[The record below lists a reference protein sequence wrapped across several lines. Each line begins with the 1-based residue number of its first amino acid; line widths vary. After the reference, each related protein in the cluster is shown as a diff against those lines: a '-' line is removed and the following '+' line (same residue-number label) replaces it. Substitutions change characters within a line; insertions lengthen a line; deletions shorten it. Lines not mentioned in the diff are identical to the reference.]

1 MKKKQL
7 LIGGGIAVILLLLFG
22 VWNLWFSATKVA
34 FINYQVISLGQI
46 SKANDNSFIKISEL
60 STDDLNRLTSYDMI
74 FINAMGLR
82 ITEEQRAQIQKAA
95 DGGLPI
101 LTTAATNPAN
111 KIISLDSIQADTLK
125 HYLSNGGRRNYR
137 SMLNYVRVYI
147 DKKRF
152 SVSEPEAVV
161 KRADDVLYHMNPKS
175 PEDEELGFNTV
186 AGYNIF
192 LQNNGLWKENAPRI
206 IVTGPMGEPSGL
218 IAKLEETGNMVYPIR
233 SMHSFIQNHGIDSVR
248 PSAIINM
255 AHGRMGDYIVDYL
268 AKQNIPLFSPLNVNR
283 LVEEWESDKMGMNGG
298 FMSQSI
304 VTPEIDGAIRPFAL
318 FGHYKDEE
326 GLQRAYAIPERLETF
341 VETVNNYITL
351 QRKSNSEK
359 RVAIYYYKGP
369 GQNALT
375 AGGMEVVPSLY
386 NLLQRMKREGYKV
399 DGLPTSPKELEQMI
413 QSQGAVFG
421 PYAEGAFDRFME
433 TGKPEL
439 ITKEQYESWI
449 KKSIRSDMYAEVV
462 AANGE
467 FPGAYMTTSD
477 GRLGVARLQFGNV
490 VLLPQNAAGSG
501 DNAFKVV
508 HGTNAAPPHTYIAS
522 YLWTQFGFK
531 ADALIH
537 FGTHGSLEF
546 TPRKQVALC
555 SNDWSDRLV
564 GALPHFYIYS
574 IGNVGEGMIAKRRSY
589 AGLQSYLTP
598 PFMESSVRAIYR
610 ELTEAV
616 KTYNNLLPADGQ
628 AVLSTGNKEALNRAS
643 LMVKKLTVKMGIHRE
658 LGLDSLLTVPYAEE
672 DIQRIENFAE
682 ELANEK
688 ITGQLYTMGIPY
700 EPIRI
705 TSSVYAMATEPI
717 AYSLLA
723 LDKLRNRADGQV
735 EKHRT
740 LFTQR
745 YLEPARDLVTR
756 LLADPSLVSDELI
769 CRITGITSDELAKA
783 HEINKSRNTPQGMMA
798 MMMALAEEAPAEAK
812 THADMSGGIMQADQ
826 SVRSKRNSISESM
839 KEKMKEIAK
848 GMNPEKAMELAKRM
862 GASPEALKKMET
874 GMYKS
879 HAVGMNTL
887 AKDTVTMKTTSRGK
901 REKADSDKFGGMEA
915 MMKVMMS
922 KKKEYSKEEIN
933 FALAVMEVERTLKN
947 VGNYK
952 SALLESPERELTS
965 MVNALNGG
973 YTQPSPGGDPI
984 ANPNTLP
991 TGRNLFAINAEET
1004 PSESAWEKGKQLAD
1018 NTIEMYRR
1026 RHNDSIPRKVSYT
1039 LWSGEFIETGGATI
1053 AQVLYMLGVEPIRD
1067 TFGRVTDLRLI
1078 PSAELGRPRIDVVV
1092 QTSGQ
1097 LRDIAASRLFLINRA
1112 VEMAAN
1118 AKEDQFE
1125 NQVAAGVVEAE
1136 RVLIEKGL
1144 TPKEAREMSTFRVF
1158 GGVNGN
1164 YGTGIQSMVQS
1175 GDRWESEEEIADV
1188 YLNNMGAFYGSE
1200 KNWETVRQFALE
1212 AALTRTDAVIQP
1224 RQSNT
1229 WGALS
1234 LDHVYEFM
1242 GGMNLAVRNVT
1253 GKDPDA
1259 YLSDYRNRNNARMQ
1273 EVKEAIGTLAKDTVT
1288 MKTTSRGKREKA
1300 DSDKFGGMEAM
1311 MKVMMSKKKEYSK
1324 EEINFALAVMEVER
1338 TLKNVGNYKS
1348 ALLESPERELTSM
1361 VNALNGGY
1369 TQPSP
1374 GGDPIANP
1382 NTLPTGRN
1390 LFAINA
1396 EETPSESAWE
1406 KGKQL
1411 ADNTIEMYRRRHN
1424 DSIPRKVSYTLWS
1437 GEFIETGG
1445 ATIAQVL
1452 YMLGVEP
1459 IRDTFGRVT
1468 DLRLIPSAELGR
1480 PRIDVV
1486 VQTSG
1491 QLRDIA
1497 ASRLFLINRA
1507 VEMAANAKEDQ
1518 FENQVAAGVVEAER
1532 VLIEKGLTPKE
1543 AREMSTFRVFGGV
1556 NGNYGTGIQS
1566 MVQSGDRWESEEEI
1580 ADVYLN
1586 NMGAFYGSEK
1596 NWETVRQFALEAALT
1611 RTDAVIQPRQSN
1623 TWGALS
1629 LDHVYEFMGGMNL
1642 AVRNVTGKDP
1652 DAYLSDYRNRNNAR
1666 MQEVKEA
1673 IGIES
1678 RTTIFN
1684 PAYIKEKMKGEAGA
1698 ANTFAEIVQNT
1709 YGWNVMKP
1717 QAVDK
1722 EMWNEIYDV
1731 YVKDKFNLGVQGY
1744 FEKQNP
1750 AALEEMTAV
1759 MMETIRK
1766 GMWQASEQQ
1775 IADIAKLHTDLVNK
1789 YKPSCSGFVCD
1800 NAKLRQ
1806 FIASKTDA
1814 QTASRYKENISQ
1826 IREVAAS
1833 KEQKGMVMKKEEMNT
1848 VGTEQQTNTVSNTVV
1863 CVVVVAAVLVLIVLV
1878 RCRRKKMQE

>member
-7 LIGGGIAVILLLLFG
+7 LIGGGIAVVLLVLLG
-22 VWNLWFSATKVA
+22 VWNLWFSTTRVA
-34 FINYQVISLGQI
+34 FVNYQVISLGQI

-60 STDDLNRLTSYDMI
+60 STDDLDRLTDYDMV

-82 ITEEQRAQIQKAA
+82 ITEAERAQIQKAA
-95 DGGLPI
+95 EGGLPV

-111 KIISLDSIQADTLK
+111 KIVSVDSIQADTLRQ
-125 HYLSNGGRRNYR
+125 YLSNGGRRNYR
-137 SMLNYVRVYI
+137 SLLNYVRAYI
-147 DKKRF
+147 DKKKF
-152 SVSEPEAVV
+152 SVSTPEAVV
-161 KRADDVLYHMNPKS
+161 KRADEMIYHIDPINP
-175 PEDEELGFNTV
+175 EEEELGFNTV
-186 AGYNIF
+186 AAYDAF
-192 LQNNGLWKENAPRI
+192 LRKNGLLKEGAPRI
-206 IVTGPMGEPSGL
+206 IVTGSMGEPTEL
-218 IAKLEETGNMVYPIR
+218 IAKLEETGNVVYPVRSMSTFIR
-233 SMHSFIQNHGIDSVR
+233 SHGIDSVR
-248 PSAIINM
+248 PSAVINM
-255 AHGRMGDYIVDYL
+255 AHGRMGESIVDYL
-268 AKQNIPLFSPLNVNR
+268 TKQNIPLFSPLNVNR

-298 FMSQSI
+298 FLSQSV

-318 FGHYKDEE
+318 FGHYKDDE
-326 GLQRAYAIPERLETF
+326 GLQHAFAIPERLETF
-341 VETVNNYITL
+341 VRTVNNYIAL
-351 QRKSNSEK
+351 QRKPNSEK

-375 AGGMEVVPSLY
+375 AGGMEVGSSLY

-399 DGLPTSPKELEQMI
+399 DGLPASSRALEQMI

-421 PYAEGAFDRFME
+421 SYAEGAFDKFME
-433 TGKPEL
+433 TGNPEL

-449 KKSIRSDMYAEVV
+449 KKSIRPEMYAEVV

-508 HGTNAAPPHTYIAS
+508 HGTDAAPPHTYIAS

-555 SNDWSDRLV
+555 SNDWPDRLV

-598 PFMESSVRAIYR
+598 PFMESNVRTVYR

-616 KTYNNLLPADGQ
+616 KTYNNLLPADEQ
-628 AVLSTGNKEALNRAS
+628 NALSAANREALNRAS
-643 LMVKKLTVKMGIHRE
+643 LAVKKLTVKLGIHRE
-658 LGLDSLLTVPYAEE
+658 LGLDSILTAPYAEE

-688 ITGQLYTMGIPY
+688 ITGQLYTMGVPY
-700 EPIRI
+700 ESARI

-723 LDKLRNRADGQV
+723 LDKLRNRADGQA
-735 EKHRT
+735 EKHQT
-740 LFTQR
+740 FFTQR

-756 LLADPSLVSDELI
+756 LLANPSLASDELV
-769 CRITGITSDELAKA
+769 CRTAGITSAELAKA
-783 HEINKSRNTPQGMMA
+783 REIDKSRNAPQGMMA

-812 THADMSGGIMQADQ
+812 AHAEVSGKMKSAKDSHSKGNGITDF
-826 SVRSKRNSISESM
+826 M
-839 KEKMKEIAK
+839 KEKMKEMAK
-848 GMNPEKAMELAKRM
+848 GMDPKKAMELAKKM
-862 GASPEALKKMET
+862 GASPEALKKMEQ
-874 GMYKS
+874 GMKKS
-879 HAVGMNTL
+879 PAEDKPVAQDSAVT
-887 AKDTVTMKTTSRGK
+887 KTAPAMGK
-901 REKADSDKFGGMEA
+901 HKPGENKMAGMEA
-915 MMKVMMS
+915 MMKAMMG
-922 KKKEYSKEEIN
+922 KKKEYTKEEVN
-933 FALAVMEVERTLKN
+933 FARAVMEVERTLKN

-952 SALLESPERELTS
+952 NALLESPENELSS
-965 MVNALNGG
+965 MMNALNGG

-1018 NTIEMYRR
+1018 NTIEIYRR
-1026 RHNDSIPRKVSYT
+1026 RHNDSLPRKVSYT

-1097 LRDIAASRLFLINRA
+1097 LRDLAASRLFLINRA

-1118 AKEDQFE
+1118 AKDDKFQ

-1144 TPKEAREMSTFRVF
+1144 TPKDAREMSTFRVF

-1175 GDRWESEEEIADV
+1175 GDRWESEKEIADV

-1200 KNWETVRQFALE
+1200 KNWETVRRFALE

-1273 EVKEAIGTLAKDTVT
+1273 EVKEAIGV
-1288 MKTTSRGKREKA
+1288 
-1300 DSDKFGGMEAM
+1300 
-1311 MKVMMSKKKEYSK
+1311 
-1324 EEINFALAVMEVER
+1324 
-1338 TLKNVGNYKS
+1338 
-1348 ALLESPERELTSM
+1348 
-1361 VNALNGGY
+1361 
-1369 TQPSP
+1369 
-1374 GGDPIANP
+1374 
-1382 NTLPTGRN
+1382 
-1390 LFAINA
+1390 
-1396 EETPSESAWE
+1396 
-1406 KGKQL
+1406 
-1411 ADNTIEMYRRRHN
+1411 
-1424 DSIPRKVSYTLWS
+1424 
-1437 GEFIETGG
+1437 
-1445 ATIAQVL
+1445 
-1452 YMLGVEP
+1452 
-1459 IRDTFGRVT
+1459 
-1468 DLRLIPSAELGR
+1468 
-1480 PRIDVV
+1480 
-1486 VQTSG
+1486 
-1491 QLRDIA
+1491 
-1497 ASRLFLINRA
+1497 
-1507 VEMAANAKEDQ
+1507 
-1518 FENQVAAGVVEAER
+1518 
-1532 VLIEKGLTPKE
+1532 
-1543 AREMSTFRVFGGV
+1543 
-1556 NGNYGTGIQS
+1556 
-1566 MVQSGDRWESEEEI
+1566 
-1580 ADVYLN
+1580 
-1586 NMGAFYGSEK
+1586 
-1596 NWETVRQFALEAALT
+1596 
-1611 RTDAVIQPRQSN
+1611 
-1623 TWGALS
+1623 
-1629 LDHVYEFMGGMNL
+1629 
-1642 AVRNVTGKDP
+1642 
-1652 DAYLSDYRNRNNAR
+1652 
-1666 MQEVKEA
+1666 
-1673 IGIES
+1673 ES

-1698 ANTFAEIVQNT
+1698 AHTFAEIVQNT

-1722 EMWNEIYDV
+1722 ELWDEIYNV
-1731 YVKDKFNLGVQGY
+1731 YVKDKFDLGIQDY

-1759 MMETIRK
+1759 MMETVRK

-1814 QTASRYKENISQ
+1814 QTATQYKESISQ
-1826 IREVAAS
+1826 IREAAAL
-1833 KEQKGMVMKKEEMNT
+1833 KDQKGMVMKKEEMNT
-1848 VGTEQQTNTVSNTVV
+1848 TDAQQQTNAVSNTVV
-1863 CVVVVAAVLVLIVLV
+1863 CIVVAVAVLVLIVLV
-1878 RCRRKKMQE
+1878 RRRRKKMQE